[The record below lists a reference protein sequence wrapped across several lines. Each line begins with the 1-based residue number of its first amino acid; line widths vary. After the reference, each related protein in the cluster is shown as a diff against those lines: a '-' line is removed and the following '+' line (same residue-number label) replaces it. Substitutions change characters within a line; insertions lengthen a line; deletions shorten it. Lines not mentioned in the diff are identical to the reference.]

1 MEDGKGDIMVRNTPP
16 SLPPSLAL
24 PSIPSGEGRREE
36 EEEEIYVLQF
46 AAIKLCKSAVI
57 RENLSI
63 FAVIKK
69 NVAAIT
75 PLGDF
80 DMRPNI
86 ENYF

>member
-1 MEDGKGDIMVRNTPP
+1 MVRKHYSLSLHP
-16 SLPPSLAL
+16 SLFHPYPGAKG
-24 PSIPSGEGRREE
+24 GEEEGKRREGERRREE
-36 EEEEIYVLQF
+36 EEEPYDLQF
-46 AAIKLCKSAVI
+46 TAIKLCKFAVI

-80 DMRPNI
+80 DMRPR
-86 ENYF
+86 